1 MKMSKNIEKIEQ
13 NVKWI
18 ILSVMHKAPISV
30 YKYAVKYSKIN
41 QCSFS
46 NRPKQLSNMK
56 FISEAIFV
64 AFCCVAVSEKFGNFA
79 NG

>member
-1 MKMSKNIEKIEQ
+1 
-13 NVKWI
+13 
-18 ILSVMHKAPISV
+18 MHKAPISV
-30 YKYAVKYSKIN
+30 YKYAVKYSANN

-64 AFCCVAVSEKFGNFA
+64 AFCCVAVSEKIGDLVNE
-79 NG
+79 